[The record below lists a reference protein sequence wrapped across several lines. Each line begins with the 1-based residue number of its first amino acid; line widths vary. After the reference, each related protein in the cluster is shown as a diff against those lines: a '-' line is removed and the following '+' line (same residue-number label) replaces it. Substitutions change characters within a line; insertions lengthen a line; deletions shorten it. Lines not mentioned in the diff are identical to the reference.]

1 MVGSEIVRRPPLA
14 KPKPEVRI
22 KPCSF
27 QPNTAELEED
37 VRIGAT
43 LDELA
48 RAVLTQVK
56 VAQDTTE

>member
-1 MVGSEIVRRPPLA
+1 MA